1 MLLLLTFM
9 VDAWAQL
16 PVHSNHTMMKNVL
29 LLAMAA
35 CAIRQMWR
43 GGDWSAFFNDF
54 APTGRVLLLV
64 THGGDRPGD
73 RIPLA
78 AGAQRLRDVRGVL
91 HPVHRP
97 ARAVHRTRERGPHPG
112 LPALARHAGPA
123 RHAQWTGSTAGL

>member
-1 MLLLLTFM
+1 PSFPTRRSSDLLLLRPASTRLAAMLLLTFM

-78 AGAQRLRDVRGVL
+78 AGAQ
-91 HPVHRP
+91 
-97 ARAVHRTRERGPHPG
+97 
-112 LPALARHAGPA
+112 
-123 RHAQWTGSTAGL
+123 